1 MLLQPE
7 KGGGRKSLNDTHC
20 WASSLK
26 GQNARYYLGEN
37 TRINGQTIQ
46 DGNNLDK
53 YPNGQQ
59 SSDVQFGGELLIAYA
74 TFLGL
79 FVAMQEVLNFAPD
92 GHRCSKWIVKD
103 RFCIN
108 GFQLCVQRSC
118 KKFCCRDQ
126 SIKESKCLTMLT
138 LFLGEVLYYFSFVQG
153 YNVILAMFLSPG
165 DDLTGYEDDMI
176 KDSSYT
182 GAGLW
187 VATSGAGIETIL
199 LVVVWS
205 FVVVVASNLLATC
218 MECCEKRIH
227 RSKLDLDQHEKD
239 DFEKPWWDFDNEE
252 EKTKDE
258 IGIRVRSAFTDSF
271 VPSSLCYCWKFYHS
285 TPSLIRF
292 YYITGSSDKIS
303 NSIHRFKCLYCDF
316 ECGSSRELLE
326 AHWSSKDCSF
336 ALATCAQ
343 FEPQRAKRYRRA
355 YEQRDKKKQIFNILN
370 GLGRCSGY
378 CCLPLYGFSV
388 MIAFLFGLYAIMI
401 AYPIRLL
408 ATPFFFLFYL
418 VLIETLIIQQIQ
430 SFDFADLFVAIIM
443 PTVDLRFINI
453 SVPLMI
459 TITFSMSLGLSRF
472 TTMCF
477 KGIAHISKTSRKS
490 LKKIASQRHILK
502 EGEGGKKSAK
512 SAGKEAAKEVAKE
525 QATDKLIEEADKT
538 LVKAKTYKNQQRMD
552 SADSVDSVEP
562 IKRSVSKRKRTL
574 RPSTSQFMI

>member
-1 MLLQPE
+1 M
-7 KGGGRKSLNDTHC
+7 T
-20 WASSLK
+20 
-26 GQNARYYLGEN
+26 
-37 TRINGQTIQ
+37 
-46 DGNNLDK
+46 
-53 YPNGQQ
+53 
-59 SSDVQFGGELLIAYA
+59 
-74 TFLGL
+74 
-79 FVAMQEVLNFAPD
+79 
-92 GHRCSKWIVKD
+92 
-103 RFCIN
+103 
-108 GFQLCVQRSC
+108 LC
-118 KKFCCRDQ
+118 
-126 SIKESKCLTMLT
+126 
-138 LFLGEVLYYFSFVQG
+138 LGEVLYYFSFVQG

-218 MECCEKRIH
+218 MERCEKRIN
-227 RSKLDLDQHEKD
+227 RSRLDLDQHEKD
-239 DFEKPWWDFDNEE
+239 DFEKPWWDLDNEE

-271 VPSSLCYCWKFYHS
+271 VSSSLCCYWKFYHS

-292 YYITGSSDKIS
+292 YYITSH
-303 NSIHRFKCLYCDF
+303 NNENIHRFKCLYCDF
-316 ECGSSRELLE
+316 ECGCSRELLE

-336 ALATCAQ
+336 SLATCAQ
-343 FEPQRAKRYRRA
+343 FEPQRANGYRRA
-355 YEQRDKKKQIFNILN
+355 YVQRDKKKQNFNFLNVLGACLGLGLFFGILN
-370 GLGRCSGY
+370 AGLNDAGLGGLGLAILIMGIIGGWCAKIIV
-378 CCLPLYGFSV
+378 PLARMLS
-388 MIAFLFGLYAIMI
+388 
-401 AYPIRLL
+401 
-408 ATPFFFLFYL
+408 TPFFFGAYMC
-418 VLIETLIIQQIQ
+418 LIVALLLQQIQ
-430 SFDFADLFVAIIM
+430 SFDFGDLFVAIIM

-453 SVPLMI
+453 SFPLMI

-525 QATDKLIEEADKT
+525 QATDKLIEEADKN
-538 LVKAKTYKNQQRMD
+538 LVKAKTYKNQQRMVSAD
-552 SADSVDSVEP
+552 SLDSVDSVES
-562 IKRSVSKRKRTL
+562 IKRSVSRRKRKL